1 MSRTRRGTLVL
12 MAGSAAALVVD
23 TLGFSA
29 MEASRSV
36 RVDVV
41 EDENALLALTDD
53 GEGGTVADSGILF
66 DGECRDAPQ
75 LFDVENQLPQEIE
88 RLVLEI
94 EGEEFR
100 FLGEE
105 EPKSPDETDVEFDD
119 DELRLVVKELP
130 PGEAVKDITI
140 TLPEIGAEETDTVK
154 ISAEGAG
161 VHISADRELCLK
173 TENGPAFLLCRGR
186 SPNCVGVFLEFG
198 SETPKKEVEVGSSD
212 NETDDDSDNGTV
224 ETETVSVEKTTV
236 DVTVRPTGDDGNGPV
251 FNREVTLESGDDN
264 DVTIKFDNSIDNT
277 TFGGSG
283 AGDWNVT
290 ATEPDTDLIET
301 GPGEK
306 VTVDFEDNDIRATLY
321 PDDGPPGKLATL
333 TLEKH

>member
-75 LFDVENQLPQEIE
+75 LFDVENQLTQEIE
-88 RLVLEI
+88 ELVLEI

-130 PGEAVKDITI
+130 PGEAVEDITI
-140 TLPEIGAEETDTVK
+140 TLPEIGAEETDTVE

-161 VHISADRELCLK
+161 VHIRADRKLCLQ
-173 TENGPAFLLCRGR
+173 TEKGPAFLLCRGR

-198 SETPKKEVEVGSSD
+198 SKTHEEEVESD

-224 ETETVSVEKTTV
+224 ETETVTVEKTTV
-236 DVTVRPTGDDGNGPV
+236 TVEVRPTGDDGHEPV
-251 FNREVTLESGDDN
+251 FKKEDVTLESDKEKVD
-264 DVTIKFDNSIDNT
+264 IEFDNR

-283 AGDWNVT
+283 AGNWNVT
-290 ATEPDTDLIET
+290 AADPDPDPEPTET
-301 GPGEK
+301 GPGEP
-306 VTVDFEDNDIRATLY
+306 VTVDFGDVTATLD
-321 PDDGPPGKLATL
+321 PDGTGPPQETFATL
-333 TLEKH
+333 TLEK